1 MSYNLFNM
9 SSSNNGSWPKIFA
22 KDVSRVFSDSADR
35 TISTFSAVNGNNLS
49 SLTGGKVCTQLDLKN
64 DIKTCVED
72 NQSYVIGIKN
82 TSLSSNYRLHN
93 IGLWINIDNLV
104 KGVSYLKIA
113 DSIYNDFN
121 ISASDGFRYQMVSST
136 DYSNPSFFTF
146 SYGNLKTTL
155 DNSSLLSYLNS
166 ESGLVS
172 SMDLTNQLSI
182 DDMSNVSLDLTY
194 LASNRYCSGSTVSAD
209 AKLKYNSTVS
219 EYRSKSLVMTNVL
232 NYNSKTEFKDVL
244 FSGAFEKSESISGLY
259 PRVSSGAQF
268 LMIKFGQAP

>member
-1 MSYNLFNM
+1 M